1 MKVCIIV
8 IYILSLYEFELNI
21 ISIDMTKHV
30 LNCHSLKIMIILS
43 LFSIIIINNYFS
55 AKLTAKMNVKS
66 KVDKINSLDDLFD
79 SNLNLIV
86 HALFINKMKAMNNN
100 YFINKFKIA

>member
-1 MKVCIIV
+1 MA
-8 IYILSLYEFELNI
+8 
-21 ISIDMTKHV
+21 KHV

-43 LFSIIIINNYFS
+43 LFPIIIINNYFS

-86 HALFINKMKAMNNN
+86 HASFINIM
-100 YFINKFKIA
+100 